1 MKEMEVST
9 TMETESET
17 INQSSKMEHDGG
29 TTQNGLSKATSSKL
43 LLWIFYQGIIE
54 ILMIMDFLI

>member
-43 LLWIFYQGIIE
+43 LL
-54 ILMIMDFLI
+54 